1 MFIKQPQQAISLQ
14 RRSTKFKHQTRP
26 QNLPL
31 STCTPQSRI
40 QCHTSRAP
48 WPINIS
54 NPNIFTHILQFHST
68 PIGRPTQPHPTPP
81 PYQNQSI
88 NRPIC
93 TLINIMIDS
102 FWCKQEKFPWRH
114 QYRSLGG
121 GGSTV
126 GGTCGLSDGG
136 GSKKGGFG
144 GGGCTV
150 FWEGVRWV

>member
-26 QNLPL
+26 QTLPL

-48 WPINIS
+48 WPINMR

-68 PIGRPTQPHPTPP
+68 PIGRPTQPNPTPPP

-93 TLINIMIDS
+93 TLINR
-102 FWCKQEKFPWRH
+102 FVLVQARTFPMTPPIP
-114 QYRSLGG
+114 LVGG
-121 GGSTV
+121 GGFHRGRNVWFKWWWRFQEGWIWRWRLHS
-126 GGTCGLSDGG
+126 
-136 GSKKGGFG
+136 
-144 GGGCTV
+144 

>member
-26 QNLPL
+26 QTLPL

-48 WPINIS
+48 WPINMR

-68 PIGRPTQPHPTPP
+68 PIGRPTQPNPTPP
-81 PYQNQSI
+81 SIPEPEHQSTHLYSDKSI
-88 NRPIC
+88 RFGASK
-93 TLINIMIDS
+93 NISHDATNTAR
-102 FWCKQEKFPWRH
+102 W
-114 QYRSLGG
+114 GG

-150 FWEGVRWV
+150 FERV

>member
-68 PIGRPTQPHPTPP
+68 PIGRPTQPNPTPP
-81 PYQNQSI
+81 SIPEPEHQSTHLYSDKYHDRFVLVQARKI
-88 NRPIC
+88 PMTPPIP
-93 TLINIMIDS
+93 LV
-102 FWCKQEKFPWRH
+102 
-114 QYRSLGG
+114 GG
-121 GGSTV
+121 GEV
-126 GGTCGLSDGG
+126 LP
-136 GSKKGGFG
+136 
-144 GGGCTV
+144 
-150 FWEGVRWV
+150 WEERVV